1 MWKWANDK
9 KTMQFFFVNGEGVS
23 NYLALSFLAV
33 NLALSHALPVE
44 SALFRARRSFAKIAV
59 FLLPCPHVIA
69 VEYIAG
75 ASTR

>member
-44 SALFRARRSFAKIAV
+44 SALFRARISAQTIYPAPPNEFRGSRSRSRGFSLV
-59 FLLPCPHVIA
+59 
-69 VEYIAG
+69 
-75 ASTR
+75 